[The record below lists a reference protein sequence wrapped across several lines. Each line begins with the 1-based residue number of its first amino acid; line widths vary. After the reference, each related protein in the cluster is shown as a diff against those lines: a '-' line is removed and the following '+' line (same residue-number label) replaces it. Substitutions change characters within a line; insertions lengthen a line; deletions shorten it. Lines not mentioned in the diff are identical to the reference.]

1 MQKQSKHFPCML
13 DWIGTMMGIPVR
25 RNFPMDNSPDIASVE
40 AVAAAASH
48 AEAVE
53 NARKSQL
60 ESAILSNRDETLKI
74 FTHAMREV
82 LTTGEEGTKALL
94 IQKIPLLCTDILKIK
109 GDLFWIK
116 WLLCGLVSGVGLLSI
131 SLLANVASK

>member
-1 MQKQSKHFPCML
+1 
-13 DWIGTMMGIPVR
+13 MGIR
-25 RNFPMDNSPDIASVE
+25 AKENSIMDDLTDIASAQAVE
-40 AVAAAASH
+40 AATAH

-53 NARKSQL
+53 TSHKAQL

-82 LTTGEEGTKALL
+82 LSTGEEGTKALL

-116 WLLCGLVSGVGLLSI
+116 WLLMGMCAGLGLFTVSVLI
-131 SLLANVASK
+131 NLAAK